1 MTDDV
6 IVRICFYFSVL
17 ATFFVFLSDCTQLRL
32 ARLSSFTAS
41 DDRGLGLYDPNGKQ
55 LTEEYLNILPKIYS
69 LVHWN
74 LGHRWHIRGKTD
86 PNSMTSV
93 GHCPKLGPSSRLLRL
108 WFVTVQTS
116 SVLIGLL
123 WNTQEGTFWF
133 PVTDRTWLMSS
144 PPQTFLSES
153 NWKQHKSFYFW
164 IILSVSESSSE

>member
-1 MTDDV
+1 MFFLFFCLCDN
-6 IVRICFYFSVL
+6 
-17 ATFFVFLSDCTQLRL
+17 FVFLSDCTKPRL

-55 LTEEYLNILPKIYS
+55 LTGEYLNILPKIYS